1 MTFAMEPE
9 FVRGISQAQ
18 KTASTAINTAFSA
31 VTPAQLSSFAGA
43 LGALAVPN
51 MIPAM
56 FESTANNVMS
66 GLMTAANHEF
76 LGVATDISQNAV
88 VAADTPTDV

>member
-1 MTFAMEPE
+1 MEPE
-9 FVRGISQAQ
+9 FVQGLSHAQ
-18 KTASTAINTAFSA
+18 KTAGTVINTAISA
-31 VTPAQLSSFAGA
+31 ITPAQLTSFAGA

-66 GLMTAANHEF
+66 GMMTAANHEL

-88 VAADTPTDV
+88 VAADTPTEV